1 MMLGWALRNS
11 LEMLTFEELLDFLD
25 NCVICESDIFISMQE
40 YNCQLQ
46 EQKSASINIFLLF
59 LVFTTISVSL
69 ELQEDKHQLCQDKYH
84 TCATAMCR
92 YENTN

>member
-1 MMLGWALRNS
+1 MMQYCKRCLVGLLENS
-11 LEMLTFEELLDFLD
+11 LEMLRFKELLDFLD
-25 NCVICESDIFISMQE
+25 NYVICESHIFISTQE

-59 LVFTTISVSL
+59 HIFTTISVSL

-84 TCATAMCR
+84 TTAAMR
-92 YENTN
+92 M

>member
-1 MMLGWALRNS
+1 
-11 LEMLTFEELLDFLD
+11 MLTFEELLDFLD
-25 NCVICESDIFISMQE
+25 NCVICESHIFISMQE

-59 LVFTTISVSL
+59 HVFTTISVSL

-84 TCATAMCR
+84 TTAMCR
-92 YENTN
+92 YENAN